1 MVLEGGEVG
10 ILDFGQVKQ
19 LDLNDRLILCEL
31 VVALARRDD
40 DDVILRA
47 MKVGLNIEGVSRDLQ
62 LALSYI
68 LFDTRM
74 VSKKS
79 GTFRLRH

>member
-1 MVLEGGEVG
+1 MRVAAKTELPTNLMNPFANV
-10 ILDFGQVKQ
+10 Q
-19 LDLNDRLILCEL
+19 LSLQGEL